1 MCQAKDAADKP
12 CGKRPA
18 RTCEKSHASPND
30 NQFNIDFCRHL
41 NVPLVAMLHSKRLQS
56 MTRLLS

>member
-18 RTCEKSHASPND
+18 RTCEKSPQAQTTINSTLT
-30 NQFNIDFCRHL
+30 FVGI
-41 NVPLVAMLHSKRLQS
+41 
-56 MTRLLS
+56 

>member
-1 MCQAKDAADKP
+1 MRQAEDAADKP

-41 NVPLVAMLHSKRLQS
+41 NFPLVVMLRSK
-56 MTRLLS
+56 